1 MLNIVPRSHALV
13 RTEINFLCRS
23 LDRPTI
29 EESFSN
35 MQIETV
41 EKSRDLARVIKAKE
55 NKHENQKSKLRYCE
69 KGQAYR
75 TSETKLISYALAHE
89 IWVQDLAKVHFS

>member
-23 LDRPTI
+23 FDRSTI

-41 EKSRDLARVIKAKE
+41 EKSRYLARVIKAKE
-55 NKHENQKSKLRYCE
+55 NKHEKSKLRYCE

-75 TSETKLISYALAHE
+75 TSETKLISYALVHE